1 MSVEERRTKLRN
13 VPLRGEIKHGGIMS
27 RIFFVMGLVALM
39 GFAVS
44 GCATLDK
51 ADRVDLLERE
61 NAQLRSRLAERSTEF
76 DRARSDLEKAF
87 EKELGDYKAKL
98 EMTERGLVITFLAEI
113 FFDSGKDVVK
123 SEGMEAL
130 QKVAKVLNDDV
141 PDSKVA
147 IEGHTDNDPIRYS
160 GWKSNWELS
169 SGRSLAVL
177 HYFVDE
183 CQLKPERLSAVA
195 YGEFR
200 PLESNDTPQG
210 KKKNRRVEIVILPS
224 QVKKVAADKNI

>member
-1 MSVEERRTKLRN
+1 
-13 VPLRGEIKHGGIMS
+13 
-27 RIFFVMGLVALM
+27 MGKKVLM
-39 GFAVS
+39 LGVFLLLGFAVS
-44 GCATLDK
+44 GCATVDK
-51 ADRVDLLERE
+51 ANRADLLERE
-61 NAQLRSRLAERSTEF
+61 NAQLRSQLAETNTEF
-76 DRARSDLEKAF
+76 DQAKSDLEKAF
-87 EKELGDYKAKL
+87 QKELGDYKAKL

-130 QKVAKVLNDDV
+130 KKVGKVLNEDV
-141 PDSKVA
+141 PGSKVA
-147 IEGHTDNDPIRYS
+147 IEGHTDNDPIKYS

-169 SGRSLAVL
+169 SARSLAVL

-200 PLESNDTPQG
+200 PLESNDAALG

-224 QVKKVAADKNI
+224 QVNKVKADKKI